1 MEAQASLESVEQSKE
16 TIENNSASDNIPMN
30 EAKLSEEK
38 SAENSVHN
46 SSSGGTGPFHVV
58 ESEAKKDS
66 YETEFEKFLKHA
78 NKNTAE
84 PEVSAK
90 DNSNEAEKRSDK
102 VQGAASNF
110 EPSVEDTS
118 NSSWYKMKS
127 GSEEKMDITENVALP
142 DESSNLS
149 VPDNGSV
156 ASSNIGD
163 SCLSYQDQTLNL
175 DEGSN
180 ISIPESSSPKYTG
193 HQPDF
198 DESANMNPPS
208 NAEFVRPDT
217 PNRPETPSRPDTPSS
232 NFDGNSESTPVK
244 RYRRGTL
251 QIAAED
257 ASEHGQ

>member
-1 MEAQASLESVEQSKE
+1 MEAQVSSESVEHSKDN
-16 TIENNSASDNIPMN
+16 TENSTSCNNIPF
-30 EAKLSEEK
+30 EDKEPSVEK
-38 SAENSVHN
+38 SAENSIQNVEEI
-46 SSSGGTGPFHVV
+46 TGPFHVV
-58 ESEAKKDS
+58 ETEAKKES
-66 YETEFEKFLKHA
+66 YETAFENFLRQA
-78 NKNTAE
+78 NEKAAE
-84 PEVSAK
+84 SESSVKKGDDAAENETDQVQASASTFVP
-90 DNSNEAEKRSDK
+90 N
-102 VQGAASNF
+102 
-110 EPSVEDTS
+110 VEDTS

-127 GSEEKMDITENVALP
+127 GSEEKMDTTENVTLP

-232 NFDGNSESTPVK
+232 TMDGNSESTPVK